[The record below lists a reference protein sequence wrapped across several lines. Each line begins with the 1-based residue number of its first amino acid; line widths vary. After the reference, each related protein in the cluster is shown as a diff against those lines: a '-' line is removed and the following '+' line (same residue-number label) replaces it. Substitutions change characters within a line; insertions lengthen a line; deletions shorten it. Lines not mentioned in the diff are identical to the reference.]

1 MITLFSL
8 EHEQAKKNFVARE
21 LTNGV
26 CLTAIIDFC
35 YYEVR
40 NCPQTYSY
48 YNDVFKFGARHR
60 AYSMHY
66 AAYLSYAETYQMM
79 NDGKVDMNYFLK
91 PVIRQ
96 TDGIGYEYII
106 KKDYVSQL
114 AELCPGTY
122 IIIIQLENAGHAL
135 ALTLRNGSWVFF
147 DPNFGSFLCDKG
159 IFEFVDYLES
169 IYPIVDFFALK
180 IIKKNRFPLEKT
192 VFSRYG
198 QRISS
203 DPALQG
209 MTSVQRP
216 EADVPVPARRR
227 SIAPAP
233 ASRHGAPVP
242 APRRSTAPV
251 PAPRHGA
258 PVPVPRRSIAPL
270 PAPRHGA
277 PALAPRSSAVPVPAL
292 RKTFQGR

>member
-1 MITLFSL
+1 
-8 EHEQAKKNFVARE
+8 
-21 LTNGV
+21 
-26 CLTAIIDFC
+26 
-35 YYEVR
+35 
-40 NCPQTYSY
+40 
-48 YNDVFKFGARHR
+48 
-60 AYSMHY
+60 
-66 AAYLSYAETYQMM
+66 MM

-216 EADVPVPARRR
+216 EADVPVPAPRRR
-227 SIAPAP
+227 I
-233 ASRHGAPVP
+233 APVP
-242 APRRSTAPV
+242 APRRGIAPV
-251 PAPRHGA
+251 PAPRHGIA
-258 PVPVPRRSIAPL
+258 PV
-270 PAPRHGA
+270 PAPRHGIA
-277 PALAPRSSAVPVPAL
+277 PAPAPYSRVVPIPAL
-292 RKTFQGR
+292 RKKFQGR